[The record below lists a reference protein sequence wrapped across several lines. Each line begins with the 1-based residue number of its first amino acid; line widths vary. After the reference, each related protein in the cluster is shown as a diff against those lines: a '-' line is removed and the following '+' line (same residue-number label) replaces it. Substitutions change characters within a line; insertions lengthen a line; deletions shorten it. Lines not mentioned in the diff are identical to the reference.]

1 MNSNDT
7 ISVADLKKQIRNDKQ
22 LLLIDV
28 RSQQERDIYNISGI
42 LIPLPELVQELD
54 TLDRGKNIV
63 VYCHTGARSMMAVK
77 LMKEAG
83 FPSVKSLA
91 GGMMAWQAETM
102 DSTTE
107 PA

>member
-1 MNSNDT
+1 MT
-7 ISVADLKKQIRNDKQ
+7 ETAISVAELKKLIRNDQQ

-28 RSQQERDIYNISGI
+28 RSQQERDMYNISGI
-42 LIPLPELVQELD
+42 LIPLAELPQQLENI
-54 TLDRGKNIV
+54 DRNKNIV

-91 GGMMAWQAETM
+91 GGMMAWQAEEM
-102 DSTTE
+102 E
-107 PA
+107 VEHA

>member
-1 MNSNDT
+1 MSESDI
-7 ISVADLKKQIRNDKQ
+7 ISVAELKTQIKNDKQ

-28 RSQQERDIYNISGI
+28 RTQQERDVYNISGI
-42 LIPLPELVQELD
+42 LIPLADLPQQLD
-54 TLDRGKNIV
+54 NIDRSQNIV

-91 GGMMAWQAETM
+91 GGMMAWQAEMIESETV
-102 DSTTE
+102 
-107 PA
+107 